1 MEHKKFISMDK
12 FHEFSINI
20 IEEIAF
26 FKIERIEPSQ
36 YKTFL
41 LTLKKGFEY
50 MLEHNVLYVKQQIN
64 KEDKELFKTSTFIEL
79 EDGLIVKTCINEFLF
94 ELCDALGINR
104 L

>member
-1 MEHKKFISMDK
+1 MGYKKFVSIDK
-12 FHEFSINI
+12 AHEFSINI
-20 IEEIAF
+20 IEDIAYF
-26 FKIERIEPSQ
+26 NIERIEPSQ

-50 MLEHNVLYVKQQIN
+50 MLENNVLFVKQQIN
-64 KEDKELFKTSTFIEL
+64 KEEKELFKTSTFIEL
-79 EDGLIVKTCINEFLF
+79 DESLIVKTSINDFLF